1 MRKIVASLAALT
13 LIVPAVPATARSIM
27 VDICGAPGVRLAL
40 PVPLPVPQE
49 GDGHSCCKKGCHA
62 TNERKKR
69 VVGEADDLSG
79 DDCC

>member
-40 PVPLPVPQE
+40 PVPQK